1 MKYLLQAAVLLLM
14 LAVGISLRPG
24 QIWNNWRRLTLWK
37 WARLIAATFLLP
49 PTLALALGNLFAL
62 GGPATAGL
70 FLIGAVPGAPFM
82 TRGAAQRGFDVQM
95 AASYQVWSGLLT
107 PVIVPLLVATGGWLY
122 GRNIWVP
129 PMKLLTVIAQQQF
142 LPLLVGMALMWL
154 APAFSKRLQ
163 RGLVPIG
170 NFIILVV
177 LVAVLYK
184 MGPALEAGEPVAGGG
199 GAASRDRM
207 SLRSASATRR
217 TLPNHSDVIH
227 LQREP
232 PHWSRAFA
240 FRAANAGQPAC
251 ASDRGLCDRSP
262 ARDGR
267 LREARAGCEGN
278 AGDLSLRR
286 QPGSAAIFVRCVLQ
300 LALRDD

>member
-24 QIWNNWRRLTLWK
+24 QIWNNWRRLTPSK

-70 FLIGAVPGAPFM
+70 FLIGAVPGAPLM

-129 PMKLLTVIAQQQF
+129 PMKLLSVIAQQQF
-142 LPLLVGMALMWL
+142 LPLLVGMALTWL
-154 APAFSKRLQ
+154 APAFSSRMQ

-170 NFIILVV
+170 NVLILVV

-184 MGPALEAGEPVAGGG
+184 MGPALKQVSLWLAAAALLLAIGCLFGARLLLGER
-199 GAASRDRM
+199 SRIIQ
-207 SLRSASATRR
+207 
-217 TLPNHSDVIH
+217 TLSICN
-227 LQREP
+227 
-232 PHWSRAFA
+232 
-240 FRAANAGQPAC
+240 ANRHIG
-251 ASDRGLCDRSP
+251 
-262 ARDGR
+262 
-267 LREARAGCEGN
+267 
-278 AGDLSLRR
+278 
-286 QPGSAAIFVRCVLQ
+286 
-300 LALRDD
+300 LALLLSGQQMQDNRPVPAIAAYAIAALLVMGVYAKLAPDVRETPAT

>member
-1 MKYLLQAAVLLLM
+1 MKYLLQAAVILVM
-14 LAVGISLRPG
+14 LAVGIGLRPG
-24 QIWNNWRRLTLWK
+24 QIWNNWRRLTPSK

-70 FLIGAVPGAPFM
+70 FLIGAVPGAPLM
-82 TRGAAQRGFDVQM
+82 TRGAAARGFDVQM

-122 GRNIWVP
+122 GREIWVP

-154 APAFSKRLQ
+154 APAFSTRLQ

-170 NFIILVV
+170 NIIILLV

-184 MGPALEAGEPVAGGG
+184 MGPALKQVNLWLAAAALLLAIGCLFGARLLLGERSRVTQTLSICNANRHIGLALLLSGQQMHDNRPVPAI
-199 GAASRDRM
+199 AAY
-207 SLRSASATRR
+207 A
-217 TLPNHSDVIH
+217 I
-227 LQREP
+227 
-232 PHWSRAFA
+232 
-240 FRAANAGQPAC
+240 AALVVMGVYAKLAP
-251 ASDRGLCDRSP
+251 
-262 ARDGR
+262 DGR
-267 LREARAGCEGN
+267 ETPAT
-278 AGDLSLRR
+278 
-286 QPGSAAIFVRCVLQ
+286 
-300 LALRDD
+300 

>member
-24 QIWNNWRRLTLWK
+24 QIWNNWRRLTASK

-49 PTLALALGNLFAL
+49 PSLALALGNLFAL

-70 FLIGAVPGAPFM
+70 FLIGAVPGAPLM
-82 TRGAAQRGFDVQM
+82 TRGAAQRGFDVQL

-129 PMKLLTVIAQQQF
+129 PLKLLTVIAQQQF
-142 LPLLVGMALMWL
+142 LPLLVGMTLMWL
-154 APAFSKRLQ
+154 APAFSTRLQ

-170 NFIILVV
+170 NIIILLV

-184 MGPALEAGEPVAGGG
+184 MGPALKQVNLWLAAAALLLAIGCLFGARLLLGERSRTVA
-199 GAASRDRM
+199 
-207 SLRSASATRR
+207 
-217 TLPNHSDVIH
+217 TLSVCN
-227 LQREP
+227 
-232 PHWSRAFA
+232 
-240 FRAANAGQPAC
+240 ANRHIG
-251 ASDRGLCDRSP
+251 
-262 ARDGR
+262 
-267 LREARAGCEGN
+267 
-278 AGDLSLRR
+278 
-286 QPGSAAIFVRCVLQ
+286 
-300 LALRDD
+300 LALLLSGQQMQDNRPVPAIAAYAIAALLVMGVYAKLAPDVKETPAT

>member
-1 MKYLLQAAVLLLM
+1 VKYFLQAAVLLLM

-24 QIWNNWRRLTLWK
+24 QIWNNWRRLTPSK

-49 PTLALALGNLFAL
+49 PALALALGNLFAL

-70 FLIGAVPGAPFM
+70 FLIGTVPGAPLM

-107 PVIVPLLVATGGWLY
+107 PVIVPWLVASGGWLY

-129 PMKLLTVIAQQQF
+129 PMKLLAVIAQQQF

-154 APAFSKRLQ
+154 APAFSTRLQ

-170 NFIILVV
+170 NFIILAV

-184 MGPALEAGEPVAGGG
+184 MGPALKQVNLWLAAAALLLAIGCLL
-199 GAASRDRM
+199 GARLLLGKPSRIIQ
-207 SLRSASATRR
+207 
-217 TLPNHSDVIH
+217 TLSICN
-227 LQREP
+227 
-232 PHWSRAFA
+232 
-240 FRAANAGQPAC
+240 ANRHVG
-251 ASDRGLCDRSP
+251 
-262 ARDGR
+262 
-267 LREARAGCEGN
+267 
-278 AGDLSLRR
+278 
-286 QPGSAAIFVRCVLQ
+286 
-300 LALRDD
+300 LALLLSGQEMQDNRPVPAIAAYAIAALLVMGVYAKLAPAGKDAPGT

>member
-24 QIWNNWRRLTLWK
+24 QIWNNWRRLTPSK

-70 FLIGAVPGAPFM
+70 FLIGAVPGAPLM

-129 PMKLLTVIAQQQF
+129 PMKLLSVIAQQQF
-142 LPLLVGMALMWL
+142 LPLLVGMALVWL
-154 APAFSKRLQ
+154 APAFSS
-163 RGLVPIG
+163 
-170 NFIILVV
+170 
-177 LVAVLYK
+177 A
-184 MGPALEAGEPVAGGG
+184 PAA
-199 GAASRDRM
+199 
-207 SLRSASATRR
+207 
-217 TLPNHSDVIH
+217 
-227 LQREP
+227 
-232 PHWSRAFA
+232 RA
-240 FRAANAGQPAC
+240 R
-251 ASDRGLCDRSP
+251 SDR
-262 ARDGR
+262 
-267 LREARAGCEGN
+267 
-278 AGDLSLRR
+278 
-286 QPGSAAIFVRCVLQ
+286 
-300 LALRDD
+300 